1 MQLLCKPVE
10 ELNTNLE
17 SFKNKEVTIAGII
30 TGRREGKTK
39 NGKDFGIITIEDFS
53 GTYELPFFGKDYANY
68 HQYFID
74 ETAIYVKGKVG
85 PRWGNE
91 KELTFNIQNVDLLET
106 ITQNAIKSI
115 ILQVDIEKLTL
126 ETINEIHN
134 LFITDVTS
142 QAYKEAQQKA
152 SEGKKSSQNLPDEQ
166 PNQNEVPLHFMLYDT
181 QGNHVRMF
189 SRTCKIRKSRELYEY
204 FENNDAVKMKIEGQF

>member
-1 MQLLCKPVE
+1 M
-10 ELNTNLE
+10 
-17 SFKNKEVTIAGII
+17 
-30 TGRREGKTK
+30 
-39 NGKDFGIITIEDFS
+39 
-53 GTYELPFFGKDYANY
+53 
-68 HQYFID
+68 
-74 ETAIYVKGKVG
+74 G